1 MARAEAGR
9 FLIIISLQEIINEAL
24 TVHLKGL
31 KFRERNA
38 GRKIDEHMTEN
49 GFNNQIGVDP
59 NTG

>member
-1 MARAEAGR
+1 M
-9 FLIIISLQEIINEAL
+9 FYFSFQDIINEAL
-24 TVHLKGL
+24 TVHLNGL

-38 GRKIDEHMTEN
+38 GRKIDEHMTDN